1 MKHLKKNPCV
11 IVIFRLKATALSL
24 FLHLLQG
31 HLRPQH
37 NFLVFKM
44 QELLLLNTARANVA
58 ASNSIFIP
66 YQDAFSLCPSW
77 HIEPML
83 LVMVIKVALARSS
96 LLTASR
102 FSLLIMF
109 PKL

>member
-77 HIEPML
+77 QFPIIDSFNISCLCHYETSKPSCCF
-83 LVMVIKVALARSS
+83 LVR
-96 LLTASR
+96 
-102 FSLLIMF
+102 
-109 PKL
+109 